1 MYPRLVLALCI
12 CVHYLQLLRKL
23 KTSSAQSVF
32 SFPSL
37 SSVANNC
44 DQPSRYTHATLYVEY
59 RVTHFSLEET
69 REKREMGNQKV
80 MAKKN
85 AIQGSVNELSFSLFS
100 LLGSDHDRSDRSIP
114 LTKIWFVLVKNNSF
128 ESTNIS
134 LRKQETGRKV
144 KKTDN
149 ICCNLGDKR
158 QAVCCYLPRP
168 IISLVQ
174 LTAGAGEVLVSS
186 SCDTV
191 FDVKVSYVTEQKI
204 TRGEG
209 E

>member
-1 MYPRLVLALCI
+1 M
-12 CVHYLQLLRKL
+12 
-23 KTSSAQSVF
+23 
-32 SFPSL
+32 
-37 SSVANNC
+37 
-44 DQPSRYTHATLYVEY
+44 
-59 RVTHFSLEET
+59 
-69 REKREMGNQKV
+69 
-80 MAKKN
+80 
-85 AIQGSVNELSFSLFS
+85 
-100 LLGSDHDRSDRSIP
+100 
-114 LTKIWFVLVKNNSF
+114 
-128 ESTNIS
+128 
-134 LRKQETGRKV
+134 

-149 ICCNLGDKR
+149 ICCNLGDNR

-186 SCDTV
+186 ACDTV